1 MALSVLYTNITY
13 PPLPLFSSL
22 MFKSGSGEE
31 ILNCRLTRNR
41 RAARPNTMLSYSQ
54 SLQDSK
60 DIMKRYGVVNIS
72 EKASGV
78 TASKKK
84 SRDQYTLVAV
94 AVFISSQSF

>member
-1 MALSVLYTNITY
+1 
-13 PPLPLFSSL
+13 

-41 RAARPNTMLSYSQ
+41 RGAPNTKLSYLQ

-72 EKASGV
+72 EQTSGV

>member
-41 RAARPNTMLSYSQ
+41 RGAPNTKLSYLQ

-72 EKASGV
+72 EQTSGV